1 LRSGVINQEFYRA
14 RPFMSGF
21 DGCARQPE
29 LNFGTNG
36 ARRTADR
43 DFEVALLRDARPV
56 LLKRGAIDD
65 NGAKLF

>member
-1 LRSGVINQEFYRA
+1 LRSGVINQEFYCA
-14 RPFMSGF
+14 RPFTSGF

-29 LNFGTNG
+29 IAFEADV